1 MIPVPST
8 AMVFAAGLGTRM
20 RPLTNDRPKAL
31 VEVAGKAMID
41 HVLDKLAQVGV
52 QKAVVNVHH
61 FADRLREHLA
71 TRTSPQIIVSDETD
85 TLLETGGALVRAL
98 PLFGPGP
105 ILAMNADPLWRD
117 DGGAGLRSLSDNF
130 DPEMMDA
137 LLLLA
142 RHSDAVGFDKAGDF
156 TMNPDG
162 RIARRGAALEA
173 PYIYAGAQIL
183 NLDIMAGRKEARF
196 SFNQVWD
203 DSLAKGRL
211 FGIVLNNQWLHVGDP
226 VARNEAEAILMGRN

>member
-1 MIPVPST
+1 MIPMPDT

-52 QKAVVNVHH
+52 QRAVVNVHH
-61 FADRLREHLA
+61 FADRLREHLES
-71 TRTSPQIIVSDETD
+71 RSRPHIVISDETD
-85 TLLETGGALVRAL
+85 TLLETGGGLMRAL
-98 PLFGPGP
+98 PLVGPGP
-105 ILAMNADPLWRD
+105 IITMNADPLWRD
-117 DGGAGLRSLSDNF
+117 DGGAGLQSLADNF
-130 DPEMMDA
+130 DPETMDA

-142 RHSDAVGFDKAGDF
+142 RHSDAVGFEKAGDF
-156 TMNPDG
+156 TRDAEG

-183 NLDIMAGRKEARF
+183 NLETMAGRVEERF
-196 SFNQVWD
+196 SLNRVWD
-203 DSLAKGRL
+203 DSLVNKRL
-211 FGIVLNNQWLHVGDP
+211 YGVVLNNQWLHVGDP
-226 VARNEAEAILMGRN
+226 VARDEAEAILVGRT